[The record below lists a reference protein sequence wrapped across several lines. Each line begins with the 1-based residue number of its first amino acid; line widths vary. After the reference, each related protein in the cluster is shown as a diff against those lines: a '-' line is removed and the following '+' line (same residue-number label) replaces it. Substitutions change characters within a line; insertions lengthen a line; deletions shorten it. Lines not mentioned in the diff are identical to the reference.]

1 MPERKPLIVRGE
13 MTSVATCPPQL
24 SLQQPALVDPSSHV
38 MKSTPPLRN
47 AAEPVIVGT
56 TLRNQAS
63 HAASPQSCVAW
74 HMLGVTQ
81 AKFAA
86 GRELMSQPNCVN
98 GTTCAAQR
106 AGLLRMSM

>member
-63 HAASPQSCVAW
+63 PAASPQSCVSL
-74 HMLGVTQ
+74 HMLGVIQT
-81 AKFAA
+81 KFGTGPA
-86 GRELMSQPNCVN
+86 LMSPPNCVN

-106 AGLLRMSM
+106 AGLLGISM